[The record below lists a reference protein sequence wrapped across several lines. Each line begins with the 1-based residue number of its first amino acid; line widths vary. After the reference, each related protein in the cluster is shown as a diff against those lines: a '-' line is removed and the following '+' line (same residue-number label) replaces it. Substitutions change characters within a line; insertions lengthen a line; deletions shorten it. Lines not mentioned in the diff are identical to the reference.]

1 MSLTGCPFRQQNKGF
16 HMEQDKMDGPMAC
29 PICTGTI
36 QPSSGT
42 CDGCGRTLSEVS
54 REYEQEQ
61 RDSHNTRNH

>member
-1 MSLTGCPFRQQNKGF
+1 
-16 HMEQDKMDGPMAC
+16 MEQDKMDGPMEC